1 MESDL
6 GGNVAVRNV
15 VGLIVL
21 LSCAG
26 TAVAQPA
33 EVLFPRPAELAPA
46 VRFWTR
52 VYTEVDT
59 SSGFLHDPVNLD
71 VVYDTLRFTP
81 SPSSRDRRRATERAT
96 AHYRAILTKLAS
108 NDRSALSTDEARV
121 LALWPADTSRAELR
135 AAADRIRFQL
145 GQADRFR
152 AGLER
157 SGRWKTYIE
166 QVLVEKGVPRELAA
180 LPHVE
185 SSFDPTAYS
194 KVGAAGL
201 WQFTRSTGLRYMQID
216 HIVDER
222 RDPFLSTHAAA
233 QLLSD
238 NYSVIQSWPLA
249 ITAYNHGL
257 AGMRR
262 AVEQQNSTDIG
273 VIVRNYKSRIF
284 GFASRNFYAAF
295 LAAVDVDA
303 NYERYFD
310 RLDFDS
316 PENLAVIVTPDY
328 VEAATIARALNV
340 PGTELARLNPALME
354 TVWAGEKLVPR
365 GFELRIPARSGTDP
379 VTLLASIPN
388 EARFAA
394 QRPDLQHRVRSGET
408 LSVIAQ
414 RYRVSVASLIRANGL
429 NDRGFIR
436 AGQMLNL
443 PQAGNVATLAV
454 AAAVPPS
461 AADASAARGGE
472 YVVQRGDSIDRI
484 ARRLGVDQAELL
496 SANDVGDRNRIYVGQ
511 VLRLPGEPPTDVEV
525 LPAVAVAVADV
536 LLPPAAAD
544 EPVLTAAIEP
554 PAAAESIL
562 TAAEAAAGAT
572 APPVAIADIPA
583 VDAEAASALLLDTEN
598 AETDLQSNVLA
609 STQATLAADPS
620 DYTVAANGTIEVH
633 DVETL
638 GHYADWLEIRTQRLR
653 DLNGMAFGQAVV
665 VGQRIS
671 LDFSRVDMPTFE
683 QRRVAYHEQHQE
695 EFFRTYQIA
704 DIREHV
710 IRPGQSVWVL
720 AQRTYKVPVW
730 LLRQYNPDLD
740 LERVAAGTV
749 VKFPELERIGPEG
762 DAV

>member
-1 MESDL
+1 
-6 GGNVAVRNV
+6 
-15 VGLIVL
+15 
-21 LSCAG
+21 
-26 TAVAQPA
+26 
-33 EVLFPRPAELAPA
+33 

-71 VVYDTLRFTP
+71 VVYETLRFTP
-81 SPSSRDRRRATERAT
+81 SPSSRERRRATARAMER
-96 AHYRAILTKLAS
+96 YSAILKKLADD
-108 NDRSALSTDEARV
+108 DRSALSTEEARV
-121 LALWPADTSRAELR
+121 LALWPAATSNSELR

-145 GQADRFR
+145 GQADRFK

-157 SGRWKTYIE
+157 SGRWKAYIE
-166 QVLVEKGVPRELAA
+166 QVFVEKGVPRELAN

-262 AVEQQNSTDIG
+262 AADQQKTTDIG

-295 LAAVDVDA
+295 LAAVDVDT
-303 NYERYFD
+303 NYERYFGP
-310 RLDFDS
+310 LDVDT

-328 VEAATIARALNV
+328 VEASAIAKALNMPAV
-340 PGTELARLNPALME
+340 DLARLNPALME
-354 TVWAGEKLVPR
+354 TVWAGDKLVPR
-365 GFELRIPARSGTDP
+365 GFELRVPARSGIDP
-379 VTLLASIPN
+379 IVLLASMPN
-388 EARFAA
+388 ELRFAA

-436 AGQMLNL
+436 AGQVLNL
-443 PQAGNVATLAV
+443 PQAANAATVMV
-454 AAAVPPS
+454 AAAEVPAPRPAVPPS
-461 AADASAARGGE
+461 SDPTSIQPASGE
-472 YVVQRGDSIDRI
+472 YIVQRGDSIDRI
-484 ARRLGVDQAELL
+484 ARRLGIDQAELL
-496 SANDVGDRNRIYVGQ
+496 AVNAIPDRNRIEVGQ
-511 VLRLPGEPPTDVEV
+511 VLRLPGEDGVLQDAAQV
-525 LPAVAVAVADV
+525 LPAVATAVADT

-544 EPVLTAAIEP
+544 EPIAVAPI
-554 PAAAESIL
+554 AAEPVVTVASV
-562 TAAEAAAGAT
+562 AALPAPEGPTIAANDS
-572 APPVAIADIPA
+572 APAPA
-583 VDAEAASALLLDTEN
+583 LDVEN
-598 AETDLQSNVLA
+598 AETDLESNVLA
-609 STQATLAADPS
+609 STQAPLAADPS
-620 DYTVAANGTIEVH
+620 DYTVAADGTIEVQ

-638 GHYADWLEIRTQRLR
+638 GHYADWLEVRTQRLR
-653 DLNGMAFGQAVV
+653 DVNGLPFDRAVV

-671 LDFSRVDMPTFE
+671 LDFSRVDAQTFE
-683 QRRVAYHEQHQE
+683 RRRVAYHEQHQE
-695 EFFRTYQIA
+695 AFFRTYQIA

-710 IRPGQSVWVL
+710 LRPGQSVWVL
-720 AQRTYKVPVW
+720 AQRTYNVPVW

-740 LERVAAGTV
+740 LERVNAGTV
-749 VKFPELERIGPEG
+749 VKFPHLERI
-762 DAV
+762 DAQSGAV

>member
-1 MESDL
+1 
-6 GGNVAVRNV
+6 
-15 VGLIVL
+15 
-21 LSCAG
+21 
-26 TAVAQPA
+26 
-33 EVLFPRPAELAPA
+33 

-71 VVYDTLRFTP
+71 VVYETLRFTP
-81 SPSSRDRRRATERAT
+81 SPTSRERRRLTARAVER
-96 AHYRAILTKLAS
+96 YSAILDKLAS
-108 NDRSALSTDEARV
+108 NDRSALNTEEARV
-121 LALWPADTSRAELR
+121 LALWPAGTSRAELR

-145 GQADRFR
+145 GQADRFK
-152 AGLER
+152 AGLAR
-157 SGRWKTYIE
+157 SGRWKPYIE
-166 QVLVEKGVPRELAA
+166 QVFAEKGVPRELAN

-262 AVEQQNSTDIG
+262 AAEQQKTTDIG

-303 NYERYFD
+303 NYERYFGPVD
-310 RLDFDS
+310 IDS
-316 PENLAVIVTPDY
+316 TEDLAVVVTPDY

-340 PGTELARLNPALME
+340 SATELQRLNPALME
-354 TVWAGEKLVPR
+354 TVWAGDKLVPR
-365 GFELRIPARSGTDP
+365 GFELRVPSLAGTDP
-379 VTLLASIPN
+379 VTLLASLPN

-394 QRPDLQHRVRSGET
+394 QRPDLQHRVNSGET
-408 LSVIAQ
+408 LSVIAR
-414 RYRVSVASLIRANGL
+414 RYRVSVAALIRANGL

-436 AGQMLNL
+436 AGQVLNL
-443 PQAGNVATLAV
+443 PQAAGNAPVV
-454 AAAVPPS
+454 MV
-461 AADASAARGGE
+461 ASADVPEPRGGE

-484 ARRLGVDQAELL
+484 ARRLGIDQAELL
-496 SANDVGDRNRIYVGQ
+496 AANEINDRNRIYVGQ
-511 VLRLPGEPPTDVEV
+511 VLRLPGEDGVLQDAAQV
-525 LPAVAVAVADV
+525 LPAVATAVADT
-536 LLPPAAAD
+536 LLPPAAAEEPIAVAD
-544 EPVLTAAIEP
+544 IDAEPVPSIATVPALPASDATTVAVNNEAMPTVLDIE
-554 PAAAESIL
+554 
-562 TAAEAAAGAT
+562 T
-572 APPVAIADIPA
+572 V
-583 VDAEAASALLLDTEN
+583 EN
-598 AETDLQSNVLA
+598 AETDLESNVLA
-609 STQATLAADPS
+609 STQAPLAADPS
-620 DYTVAANGTIEVH
+620 DYTVAADGTIEVH

-653 DLNGMAFGQAVV
+653 DLNGMPFSRAVV

-671 LDFSRVDMPTFE
+671 LDFSRVDAATFE

-695 EFFRTYQIA
+695 TFFRIYQIA

-720 AQRTYKVPVW
+720 AQRTYNVPVW

-740 LERVAAGTV
+740 LERVNPGTV
-749 VKFPELERIGPEG
+749 VKFPHLERI
-762 DAV
+762 DAETGAV

>member
-1 MESDL
+1 L
-6 GGNVAVRNV
+6 
-15 VGLIVL
+15 
-21 LSCAG
+21 CA
-26 TAVAQPA
+26 AAAAQET
-33 EVLFPRPAELAPA
+33 EVQFPRPADIQPA

-52 VYTEVDT
+52 VYTEIDT
-59 SSGFLHDPVNLD
+59 SSGFIHDPVNLD
-71 VVYDTLRFTP
+71 VVYETLRFAPNP
-81 SPSSRDRRRATERAT
+81 SPRERRRATARAT
-96 AHYRAILTKLAS
+96 ERYSAILAKLAR
-108 NDRSALSTDEARV
+108 NERSALSTEEARV
-121 LALWPADTSRAELR
+121 LALWPAETSRAELR
-135 AAADRIRFQL
+135 AAAERIRFQL
-145 GQADRFR
+145 GQADRFK

-157 SGRWKTYIE
+157 SGRWKAYIE
-166 QVLVEKGVPRELAA
+166 QVLVEKGVPRELAN

-201 WQFTRSTGLRYMQID
+201 WQFMRSTGLRYMQID

-262 AVEQQNSTDIG
+262 AVEQQKTTDIG
-273 VIVRNYKSRIF
+273 VIVGNYKSRIF

-303 NYERYFD
+303 DYERYFGP
-310 RLDFDS
+310 LDVDS
-316 PENLAVIVTPDY
+316 PEDLTVVVAPDY
-328 VEAATIARALNV
+328 LEASTIARTLSMPA
-340 PGTELARLNPALME
+340 EDLARLNPALME

-365 GFELRIPARSGTDP
+365 GFVLRVPARAGTDP
-379 VTLLASIPN
+379 SALLAGMPN

-429 NDRGFIR
+429 NNRGFIR
-436 AGQMLNL
+436 AGQVLTL
-443 PQAGNVATLAV
+443 PQAVSTPAAVTV
-454 AAAVPPS
+454 AAASVAAPS
-461 AADASAARGGE
+461 VAAAAEISESHGGE
-472 YVVQRGDSIDRI
+472 YVVQSGDSIDRI
-484 ARRLGVDQAELL
+484 ARRLGIDQAELL
-496 SANDVGDRNRIYVGQ
+496 SANEIYDRNRIYVGQ
-511 VLRLPGEPPTDVEV
+511 VLRLPGEDSVLEDAAQI
-525 LPAVAVAVADV
+525 LPAVATAVADT
-536 LLPPAAAD
+536 LLPQAVAD
-544 EPVLTAAIEP
+544 EPIAV
-554 PAAAESIL
+554 ESI
-562 TAAEAAAGAT
+562 EAA
-572 APPVAIADIPA
+572 PVATIASTPA
-583 VDAEAASALLLDTEN
+583 LPVADVPVVAANDPAPANPLDVEN
-598 AETDLQSNVLA
+598 AEADLESNVLA
-609 STQATLAADPS
+609 STQAPLAADPS
-620 DYTVAANGTIEVH
+620 DYTVGTDGTIEVH

-653 DLNGMAFGQAVV
+653 DLNGMPFARAVV

-671 LDFSRVDMPTFE
+671 LDFSNVDAQTFE

-695 EFFRTYQIA
+695 AFFRTYRIA

-710 IRPGQSVWVL
+710 IRPGQQVWVL
-720 AQRTYKVPVW
+720 AQRTYNVPVW

-740 LERVAAGTV
+740 LERVNAGTV
-749 VKFPELERIGPEG
+749 VKFPHLERIDAGG

>member
-1 MESDL
+1 
-6 GGNVAVRNV
+6 
-15 VGLIVL
+15 L
-21 LSCAG
+21 LVCAT
-26 TAVAQPA
+26 TAAAQDA

-59 SSGFLHDPVNLD
+59 NSGFLHDPVNLD
-71 VVYDTLRFTP
+71 VVYETMRFTP
-81 SPSSRDRRRATERAT
+81 SPTSRERRRLTARAVER
-96 AHYRAILTKLAS
+96 YSAILDKLAT
-108 NDRSALSTDEARV
+108 DDQSALSTEEARV
-121 LALWPADTSRAELR
+121 LALWPAGTSRSEFR

-145 GQADRFR
+145 GQADRFK
-152 AGLER
+152 AGLAR
-157 SGRWKTYIE
+157 SGRWKPYIE
-166 QVLVEKGVPRELAA
+166 QVFAEKGVPRELAN

-201 WQFTRSTGLRYMQID
+201 WQFMRSTGRRYMQID

-262 AVEQQNSTDIG
+262 AAEQQKTTDIG
-273 VIVRNYKSRIF
+273 VIALNYKSRIF

-303 NYERYFD
+303 NYERYFGPMD
-310 RLDFDS
+310 IDA
-316 PENLAVIVTPDY
+316 PENLAVVVTPDY
-328 VEAATIARALNV
+328 VEAATIARALSL
-340 PGTELARLNPALME
+340 PTAELARLNPALME
-354 TVWAGEKLVPR
+354 TVWAGDKLVPR
-365 GFELRIPARSGTDP
+365 GFELRVPALAGTDP
-379 VTLLASIPN
+379 VTLLASLPN

-394 QRPDLQHRVRSGET
+394 QRPDVQHRVSSGET

-436 AGQMLNL
+436 AGQVLNL
-443 PQAGNVATLAV
+443 PQAAGNAPVV
-454 AAAVPPS
+454 MV
-461 AADASAARGGE
+461 ASADVPEPRGGE

-484 ARRLGVDQAELL
+484 ARRLGVDQTELL
-496 SANDVGDRNRIYVGQ
+496 AANEIDDRNRIYVGQ
-511 VLRLPGEPPTDVEV
+511 VLRLPGEGGVLRDAAQV
-525 LPAVAVAVADV
+525 LPAVATAVADT

-544 EPVLTAAIEP
+544 EPIAVADI
-554 PAAAESIL
+554 AAEPVVAVVTVPEL
-562 TAAEAAAGAT
+562 
-572 APPVAIADIPA
+572 PPTEVPTVAVNDEPLPT
-583 VDAEAASALLLDTEN
+583 VLDVENAEN
-598 AETDLQSNVLA
+598 AETDLESNVLA
-609 STQATLAADPS
+609 STQAPLAADPS
-620 DYTVAANGTIEVH
+620 DYTVATNGTIEVH

-653 DLNGMAFGQAVV
+653 DLNGMPFNRAVV

-671 LDFSRVDMPTFE
+671 LDFSRVDAQTFE

-695 EFFRTYQIA
+695 AFFRTYQIA

-720 AQRTYKVPVW
+720 AQRTYNVPVW

-740 LERVAAGTV
+740 LERVNPGTV
-749 VKFPELERIGPEG
+749 VKFPHLERIEAETG
-762 DAV
+762 AV

>member
-1 MESDL
+1 
-6 GGNVAVRNV
+6 
-15 VGLIVL
+15 
-21 LSCAG
+21 
-26 TAVAQPA
+26 
-33 EVLFPRPAELAPA
+33 

-71 VVYDTLRFTP
+71 VVYETLRFTP
-81 SPSSRDRRRATERAT
+81 SPSSRERRRATA
-96 AHYRAILTKLAS
+96 RAIERYSAILKKLAS
-108 NDRSALSTDEARV
+108 DDRSALSTEEARV
-121 LALWPADTSRAELR
+121 LALWPAGTSHSELR

-145 GQADRFR
+145 GQADRFK

-166 QVLVEKGVPRELAA
+166 EVFVEKGVPRELAN

-262 AVEQQNSTDIG
+262 ATEQQKTTDIG

-295 LAAVDVDA
+295 LAAVDVDT
-303 NYERYFD
+303 NYERYFGP
-310 RLDFDS
+310 LDVDA
-316 PENLAVIVTPDY
+316 PEDLAVIVTPDY
-328 VEAATIARALNV
+328 VDASTIAKALNV
-340 PGTELARLNPALME
+340 PAGELARLNPALME
-354 TVWAGEKLVPR
+354 TVWAGDKLVPR
-365 GFELRIPARSGTDP
+365 GFELRVPARAGIDP
-379 VTLLASIPN
+379 VVLLASMPN
-388 EARFAA
+388 EFRFAA

-436 AGQMLNL
+436 AGQVLNL
-443 PQAGNVATLAV
+443 PQAANATTVMV
-454 AAAVPPS
+454 AAAEVPAPRPAVAPES
-461 AADASAARGGE
+461 EAGNIGPANGE

-484 ARRLGVDQAELL
+484 ARRFGIDQAELL
-496 SANDVGDRNRIYVGQ
+496 AVNEIHDRNRIEVGQ
-511 VLRLPGEPPTDVEV
+511 VLRLPGEDGVLQDAAQV
-525 LPAVAVAVADV
+525 LPAVATAVADTF
-536 LLPPAAAD
+536 LPPAAAD
-544 EPVLTAAIEP
+544 EPIAVAPIVTEP
-554 PAAAESIL
+554 VVTVASPALASSE
-562 TAAEAAAGAT
+562 GAT
-572 APPVAIADIPA
+572 IAANDSAP
-583 VDAEAASALLLDTEN
+583 ASALDVEN
-598 AETDLQSNVLA
+598 AETDLESNVLA
-609 STQATLAADPS
+609 STQAPLAADPS
-620 DYTVAANGTIEVH
+620 DYTVAADGTIEVQ

-638 GHYADWLEIRTQRLR
+638 GHYADWLEILTQRLR
-653 DLNGMAFGQAVV
+653 DLNGLPFDRAVV

-671 LDFSRVDMPTFE
+671 LDFSQVDAQTFE
-683 QRRVAYHEQHQE
+683 QRRVAYHVQQQE
-695 EFFRTYQIA
+695 AFFRTYQIA

-710 IRPGQSVWVL
+710 LRPGQSVWVL
-720 AQRTYKVPVW
+720 AQRTYNVPVW

-740 LERVAAGTV
+740 LERVNAGTV
-749 VKFPELERIGPEG
+749 VKFPNLERI
-762 DAV
+762 DAESGAV

>member
-1 MESDL
+1 MS
-6 GGNVAVRNV
+6 VRKV
-15 VGLIVL
+15 VGVVTL
-21 LSCAG
+21 LLCA
-26 TAVAQPA
+26 ASAAAQEA
-33 EVLFPRPAELAPA
+33 EVLFPRPAELQPA

-52 VYTEVDT
+52 VYTEIDT

-71 VVYDTLRFTP
+71 VVYETLRFAP
-81 SPSSRDRRRATERAT
+81 NPSSRERRRATARAT
-96 AHYRAILTKLAS
+96 ERYSAILTKLAS
-108 NDRSALSTDEARV
+108 DDRSALDTDEARV
-121 LALWPADTSRAELR
+121 LALWPAGTSRSELR
-135 AAADRIRFQL
+135 AAAGRIRFQL
-145 GQADRFR
+145 GQADRFK

-157 SGRWKTYIE
+157 SGRWKAYIE
-166 QVLVEKGVPRELAA
+166 QVLAEKGVPRELAS

-262 AVEQQNSTDIG
+262 AAEQQKTTDIG
-273 VIVRNYKSRIF
+273 VIVHNYKSRIF

-303 NYERYFD
+303 NYERYFGP
-310 RLDFDS
+310 LDIDS
-316 PENLAVIVTPDY
+316 PENLAVVVTPDY
-328 VEAATIARALNV
+328 AEASTIAQTLNLSAR
-340 PGTELARLNPALME
+340 ELERLNPALME
-354 TVWAGEKLVPR
+354 TVWAGDKLVPR
-365 GFELRIPARSGTDP
+365 GFELRVPARAGTDP
-379 VTLLASIPN
+379 AILLAGIPN

-429 NDRGFIR
+429 NNRGFIR
-436 AGQMLNL
+436 AGQVLNL
-443 PQAGNVATLAV
+443 PQAASAPAAVSV
-454 AAAVPPS
+454 AAAATEVAEPP
-461 AADASAARGGE
+461 GGE
-472 YVVQRGDSIDRI
+472 YVVQHGDSIDRI
-484 ARRLGVDQAELL
+484 ARRFGIDQAELL
-496 SANDVGDRNRIYVGQ
+496 SANEIYDRNRIYVGQ
-511 VLRLPGEPPTDVEV
+511 VLRLPGEDGVLEDAAQI
-525 LPAVAVAVADV
+525 LPAVAAVVADT

-544 EPVLTAAIEP
+544 EPIAIESIEAA
-554 PAAAESIL
+554 PAA
-562 TAAEAAAGAT
+562 
-572 APPVAIADIPA
+572 PVATVATVASTPALPVADVPA
-583 VDAEAASALLLDTEN
+583 VAANDLPVSVLDVEN
-598 AETDLQSNVLA
+598 AETDLESNVLA
-609 STQATLAADPS
+609 STQASLAADPS
-620 DYTVAANGTIEVH
+620 DYTVAADGTIEVH

-653 DLNGMAFGQAVV
+653 DRNGMPFDRAVV

-671 LDFSRVDMPTFE
+671 LDFSNVDAQTFE

-695 EFFRTYQIA
+695 AFFRTYQIA

-720 AQRTYKVPVW
+720 AQRTYSVPVW

-740 LERVAAGTV
+740 LERVNPGTV
-749 VKFPELERIGPEG
+749 VKFPHLERIAAES

>member
-1 MESDL
+1 VPS
-6 GGNVAVRNV
+6 
-15 VGLIVL
+15 
-21 LSCAG
+21 
-26 TAVAQPA
+26 
-33 EVLFPRPAELAPA
+33 ELA
-46 VRFWTR
+46 
-52 VYTEVDT
+52 
-59 SSGFLHDPVNLD
+59 N
-71 VVYDTLRFTP
+71 
-81 SPSSRDRRRATERAT
+81 
-96 AHYRAILTKLAS
+96 
-108 NDRSALSTDEARV
+108 
-121 LALWPADTSRAELR
+121 
-135 AAADRIRFQL
+135 
-145 GQADRFR
+145 
-152 AGLER
+152 
-157 SGRWKTYIE
+157 
-166 QVLVEKGVPRELAA
+166 

-201 WQFTRSTGLRYMQID
+201 WQFMRSTGRRYMQID

-262 AVEQQNSTDIG
+262 AAEQQKTTDIG
-273 VIVRNYKSRIF
+273 VIALNYKSRIF

-303 NYERYFD
+303 NYERYFGPMD
-310 RLDFDS
+310 IDA
-316 PENLAVIVTPDY
+316 PENLAVVVTPDY
-328 VEAATIARALNV
+328 VEAATIARALSL
-340 PGTELARLNPALME
+340 PTAELARLNPALME
-354 TVWAGEKLVPR
+354 TVWAGDKLVPR
-365 GFELRIPARSGTDP
+365 GFELRVPALAGTDP
-379 VTLLASIPN
+379 VTLLASLPN

-394 QRPDLQHRVRSGET
+394 QRPDVQHRVSSGET

-436 AGQMLNL
+436 AGQVLNL
-443 PQAGNVATLAV
+443 PQAAGNAPVV
-454 AAAVPPS
+454 MV
-461 AADASAARGGE
+461 ASADVPEPRGGE

-484 ARRLGVDQAELL
+484 ARRLGVDQTELL
-496 SANDVGDRNRIYVGQ
+496 AANEIDDRNRIYVGQ
-511 VLRLPGEPPTDVEV
+511 VLRLPGEGGVLRDAAQV
-525 LPAVAVAVADV
+525 LPAVATAVADT

-544 EPVLTAAIEP
+544 EPIAVADI
-554 PAAAESIL
+554 AAEPVVAVVTVPEL
-562 TAAEAAAGAT
+562 
-572 APPVAIADIPA
+572 PPTEVPTVAVNDEPLPT
-583 VDAEAASALLLDTEN
+583 VLDVENAEN
-598 AETDLQSNVLA
+598 AETDLESNVLA
-609 STQATLAADPS
+609 STQAPLAADPS
-620 DYTVAANGTIEVH
+620 DYTVATNGTIEVH

-653 DLNGMAFGQAVV
+653 DLNGMPFNRAVV

-671 LDFSRVDMPTFE
+671 LDFSRVDAQTFE

-695 EFFRTYQIA
+695 AFFRTYQIA

-720 AQRTYKVPVW
+720 AQRTYNVPVW

-740 LERVAAGTV
+740 LERVNPGTV
-749 VKFPELERIGPEG
+749 VKFPHLERIEAETG
-762 DAV
+762 AV